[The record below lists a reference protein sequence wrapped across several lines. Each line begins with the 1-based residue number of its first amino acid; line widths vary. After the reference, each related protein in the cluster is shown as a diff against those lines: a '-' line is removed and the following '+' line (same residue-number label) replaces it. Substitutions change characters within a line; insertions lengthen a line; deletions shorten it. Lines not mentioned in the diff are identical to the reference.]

1 MTVVLPACVSES
13 HTLSTVVLPSS
24 LSESHALMTVGLPA
38 SLSESHELTTAVLSA
53 CLSVRSLLPC
63 SRSRTEDPQVF
74 HDGCRTLPK
83 ASMSVPFPLVSKRT
97 TKNTGL
103 MKLQCWSNFQLL
115 SCPRV
120 TDLKMLPAPMIYR
133 VTCPSIFACNRSD
146 CQPVAAIVKNVG
158 DSWPSGNKE
167 VASPHICLCRRK

>member
-103 MKLQCWSNFQLL
+103 MKLQC
-115 SCPRV
+115 
-120 TDLKMLPAPMIYR
+120 
-133 VTCPSIFACNRSD
+133 
-146 CQPVAAIVKNVG
+146 
-158 DSWPSGNKE
+158 
-167 VASPHICLCRRK
+167 